1 MGGSRII
8 VRMAAAAAPPG
19 GLADVFDR
27 LHRLVALLGS
37 CRPDDLNM
45 LVVRLVTAIEQVC
58 RYVLAAHLRDHPEE
72 DKTSAVVWRDTFEHV
87 RGMEWADVESR
98 REQRP
103 G

>member
-1 MGGSRII
+1 
-8 VRMAAAAAPPG
+8 MAAVAPPG

-27 LHRLVALLGS
+27 LYRLAALLGS
-37 CRPDDLNM
+37 CRPDGLNM

-58 RYVLAAHLRDHPEE
+58 RHVLAAHLREYPEE
-72 DKTSAVVWRDTFEHV
+72 DKTSAVVWRDTFEHI
-87 RGMEWADVESR
+87 RCMDWADVESR